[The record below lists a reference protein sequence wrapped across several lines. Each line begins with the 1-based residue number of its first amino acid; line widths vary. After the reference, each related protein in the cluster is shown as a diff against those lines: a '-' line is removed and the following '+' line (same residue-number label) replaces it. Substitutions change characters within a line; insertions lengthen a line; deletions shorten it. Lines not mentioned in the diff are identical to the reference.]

1 MGYDEAREA
10 AARAAGEVMRDAFDN
25 KARPVRDVSNAAIDA
40 FLAKLSA
47 DSEMVERVAKAIYY
61 ARFPAS
67 PIRLRFEKLE
77 ERGWN
82 AERVECFDLAR
93 AAIAAMLAQEV
104 KP

>member
-1 MGYDEAREA
+1 MSYDEAREA

-40 FLAKLSA
+40 FLAALSE
-47 DSEMVERVAKAIYY
+47 DGDLVERVAKAIDD
-61 ARFPAS
+61 A
-67 PIRLRFEKLE
+67 I
-77 ERGWN
+77 N
-82 AERVECFDLAR
+82 AGPSRETWSAKDGEMEISDRLAR